1 MCSSRAVPPGLRAC
15 AWVFLARLIAS
26 AGELHNPCRLRCMN
40 CAHGLW
46 ACIGCGPAWVV
57 RVRVVKFLG
66 YRNWYRYS
74 GENRSA
80 DVMHGTGTGKPVI
93 GTRSL
98 TALFGRGHTQSVRG
112 RWFRSISAAEAEGQE
127 KASCGVGALAVMSNR
142 TFCRAKLERSRA
154 CTPSDGASLIDAL
167 LRGHPHSISEDVT
180 ANLISARDALR
191 ELDAALGG
199 DGGAAAAGPSS
210 SGKGQKQ
217 SRQSHA
223 GATTLRVSGA
233 DDGGSSGPAGTSAAT
248 WHAPHA
254 ATSGGGGGGVVK
266 DKGRGQE
273 VSVGGD
279 GEAKPVASSRGGGQ
293 AVEPAPEGEEQR
305 RVKKEKRDKKREQ
318 QRRAEES
325 GGDGGNGGDGDIAAN
340 GGGSDDGQ
348 VKKKQKKT
356 KVAADVLAGG
366 GDEARGGDEEAAEVR
381 RHGGEEQNGTDKKE
395 KKHKKKH
402 RKERD
407 GGDADES

>member
-1 MCSSRAVPPGLRAC
+1 M
-15 AWVFLARLIAS
+15 
-26 AGELHNPCRLRCMN
+26 
-40 CAHGLW
+40 
-46 ACIGCGPAWVV
+46 GCGPAWVV

-66 YRNWYRYS
+66 NRYS
-74 GENRSA
+74 GENRSN
-80 DVMHGTGTGKPVI
+80 DVMHGTGAGKPVI
-93 GTRSL
+93 GTRSHSP
-98 TALFGRGHTQSVRG
+98 FRSQSVRG

-248 WHAPHA
+248 RHAPHA
-254 ATSGGGGGGVVK
+254 GGGGVVK
-266 DKGRGQE
+266 DKGRGHE
-273 VSVGGD
+273 VSLGGD
-279 GEAKPVASSRGGGQ
+279 GETNPVASSRGGQ
-293 AVEPAPEGEEQR
+293 IVEPATEGEEQR
-305 RVKKEKRDKKREQ
+305 RVKKEKRDKKRERQ
-318 QRRAEES
+318 QQAEAS
-325 GGDGGNGGDGDIAAN
+325 GGDGGNGGDGGGAAD
-340 GGGSDDGQ
+340 GGGGEE
-348 VKKKQKKT
+348 KKKHKKS
-356 KVAADVLAGG
+356 KVATDALAGG
-366 GDEARGGDEEAAEVR
+366 NGVTGSGEEAAEGR
-381 RHGGEEQNGTDKKE
+381 RHGGAEEDGTEKKE

-402 RKERD
+402 RKER
-407 GGDADES
+407 GRGDADES